1 MINLEDELAKDY
13 LAECH
18 EQLVALEADLLS
30 MESGRRGGGSGRRK
44 LRVSDCS
51 LAPGRSGCFH
61 LVRTRRS
68 GAGRWRTRWS

>member
-30 MESGRRGGGSGRRK
+30 MEAGGAAADPDVRK
-44 LRVSDCS
+44 SRVSDCS
-51 LAPGRSGCFH
+51 LAPGRSGCF
-61 LVRTRRS
+61 RS
-68 GAGRWRTRWS
+68 G